1 MSGAI
6 ASETKPKSSLSHGW
20 LSLGLGSLALL
31 FSSLAFGEAE
41 EAETDPMCDDLLNYE
56 HRLLASKQSLRL
68 CDAFQNEVILVV
80 NTASQCGFTGQ
91 FEGLEALYQAHKDK
105 GFVVL
110 GFPSNDFRQEHE
122 DESET
127 ADVCQLNYG
136 VTFPMFATSSVRG
149 AGANPLFS
157 KLAQATQSPSWNFNK
172 YLIGRDGVVIE
183 HFGSMTKP
191 LGGTLEARVLEA
203 LSQTG
208 PNS

>member
-1 MSGAI
+1 M
-6 ASETKPKSSLSHGW
+6 
-20 LSLGLGSLALL
+20 LL
-31 FSSLAFGEAE
+31 SSLAFGEVE
-41 EAETDPMCDDLLNYE
+41 EAEKSPMCDDLLNYE

-68 CDAFQNEVILVV
+68 CDAFQGEVILVV

-91 FEGLEALYQAHKDK
+91 FEGLEALYQTHKDK
-105 GFVVL
+105 GLVVL
-110 GFPSNDFRQEHE
+110 GFPSNDFRQEHD

-127 ADVCQLNYG
+127 ADVCQINYG

-149 AGANPLFS
+149 GEANPLFS
-157 KLAQATQSPSWNFNK
+157 KLAKATQSPSWNFNK
-172 YLIGRDGVVIE
+172 YLIGRDGAVIE

-191 LGGTLEARVLEA
+191 VGSKLEASVIEA